1 MPKSKKDEKNARIDS
16 ALATITKKFGAGT
29 AVQLGKQPPM
39 EPIDSFS
46 TGSILGDHMIGCG
59 GIPRGRI
66 TEVNGPDGGGKTT
79 SALQVVANAQA
90 QGENAA
96 YIDGEQAFDPIY
108 AAKLGVNVPALY
120 LAQPEYGEKAIEI
133 ILTLLETKAFG
144 IVVMDSVPSL
154 IPKVVLESDVGDM
167 GFALIARLL
176 SVELPRQLPILR
188 KTNTAMIYINQ
199 VRDRMNAYP
208 GQSTTQ
214 TPGGRAFKHSASL
227 RLEIRRKASLKDG
240 DRVIGAR
247 TVVKM
252 IKNKVGGA
260 PYTTFEYDMIYGYGI
275 SREAEVIELGVKC
288 GVLEKEGSVIIYKNQ
303 RLGNGRE
310 AARRFLV
317 DTPEVMVELLPLV
330 KEAVKHDKDLQLP
343 SSPADAE

>member
-120 LAQPEYGEKAIEI
+120 LSQPEYGEKAI
-133 ILTLLETKAFG
+133 
-144 IVVMDSVPSL
+144 DSVPSL